1 MSFALRGFALP
12 AVIRISGSRHELDQL
27 VAASGLPFVEA
38 LAVVRKR
45 RLNPDTDYADTT
57 YNLTIS
63 EIGGDEVPG
72 QIDDSVNYLR
82 ENGKVIANI
91 HRALKGSHCS
101 LDFAWDFP
109 MRSVGQNN
117 TFPLDLI
124 ALLREYNIALTVSVY
139 STSSERANNPMQPSG
154 ESGVFEVED
163 QPSQPID
170 R

>member
-1 MSFALRGFALP
+1 M
-12 AVIRISGSRHELDQL
+12 IRISGSRHELDQL

-63 EIGGDEVPG
+63 EIDGDAVPG

-82 ENGKVIANI
+82 ENGKVIADI
-91 HRALKGSHCS
+91 HRAANGSHCS
-101 LDFAWDFP
+101 LDFSWDFP
-109 MRSVGQNN
+109 MGSIRQYNA
-117 TFPLDLI
+117 FPLDLI

-139 STSSERANNPMQPSG
+139 STSSERANYPMQPSG

-163 QPSQPID
+163 QPSPPVD